1 MCRAA
6 GAPMEAGLSFSIRI
20 VVAIALLGALLP
32 ASGRAEK
39 GAVDR
44 QVEQPVREAI
54 AIRQAAQQEQVK
66 WREER
71 QQMLALYEQLQA
83 EQERLKTQKEALA
96 DRVRAARA
104 RVAAKEAQLAAIAQI
119 TDQVVPFLEALH
131 QDLERR
137 IEQDLPFLPAERR
150 QRLENIATLIGDP
163 GVAAS
168 EKFRKVFEALL
179 IEAEY
184 GNTIEVYQENIRVGG
199 RAMLANIFRLG
210 RLGLYYQS
218 LDRQTCGFYNV
229 AEAAWQPL
237 DPVANR
243 TLQTAIDIGAKRQPV
258 EMLDMPL
265 GRIAPR

>member
-1 MCRAA
+1 MHRHTKAF
-6 GAPMEAGLSFSIRI
+6 AGL
-20 VVAIALLGALLP
+20 ALLALLLP
-32 ASGRAEK
+32 APAGAGK
-39 GAVDR
+39 PAVDR
-44 QVEQPVREAI
+44 QVQQPVREAI
-54 AIRQAAQQEQVK
+54 AIRQATQREQVK

-71 QQMLALYEQLQA
+71 QQMLTLYEQLQA

-96 DRVRAARA
+96 ERVRAARA
-104 RVAAKEAQLAAIAQI
+104 RVAAKEAQLTAIAQI
-119 TDQVVPFLEALH
+119 TDQVVPFLETLY

-150 QRLENIATLIGDP
+150 RRLENLATVLTDP

-168 EKFRKVFEALL
+168 DKFRKVFEALL
-179 IEAEY
+179 VEAEY
-184 GNTIEVYQENIRVGG
+184 GNTIEVYQENIPVEG

-218 LDRQTCGFYNV
+218 LDGRTCGFYNV

-237 DPVANR
+237 DQAANR
-243 TLQTAIDIGAKRQPV
+243 TLRTAIDIGSKRQPV